1 MTTKDKIALI
11 NKAIDHLF
19 CLSSAGVLS
28 DDELLYLYNEFKH
41 LRQNLRELRREDEK
55 GFQGGLK
62 YGKQKDDE
70 D

>member
-11 NKAIDHLF
+11 NRAMDHLF

-28 DDELLYLYNEFKH
+28 DDELLYLYNEFHH
-41 LRQNLRELRREDEK
+41 LRQYLRELQREDEK
-55 GFQGGLK
+55 VFK
-62 YGKQKDDE
+62 E

>member
-19 CLSSAGVLS
+19 DLYLAGVLS
-28 DDELLYLYNEFKH
+28 DDGLMFLYHDFWH
-41 LRQNLRELRREDEK
+41 LRQYLTELQRKDEK
-55 GFQGGLK
+55 VFK
-62 YGKQKDDE
+62 E

>member
-1 MTTKDKIALI
+1 MNSKEKIALV

-28 DDELLYLYNEFKH
+28 DDELQYLYNEFHH
-41 LRQNLRELRREDEK
+41 LRQYLRELQKDEK
-55 GFQGGLK
+55 VFK
-62 YGKQKDDE
+62 E

>member
-28 DDELLYLYNEFKH
+28 DDELQYLYNEFH
-41 LRQNLRELRREDEK
+41 QLRQYLRELQREDVK
-55 GFQGGLK
+55 VFK
-62 YGKQKDDE
+62 E

>member
-11 NKAIDHLF
+11 NKAIDHLY

-28 DDELLYLYNEFKH
+28 DDELQYLYNEFRY
-41 LRQNLRELRREDEK
+41 LRQHLRELQREDEK
-55 GFQGGLK
+55 VFK
-62 YGKQKDDE
+62 E

>member
-28 DDELLYLYNEFKH
+28 DDELQYLYDEFRN
-41 LRQNLRELRREDEK
+41 LRQHLRELQREDAK
-55 GFQGGLK
+55 VFK
-62 YGKQKDDE
+62 E

>member
-1 MTTKDKIALI
+1 MTTKDKIELI

-28 DDELLYLYNEFKH
+28 DDELQYLYNEFRH
-41 LRQNLRELRREDEK
+41 LRQYLRELQGEDEK
-55 GFQGGLK
+55 VFK
-62 YGKQKDDE
+62 E

>member
-28 DDELLYLYNEFKH
+28 DDELQYLYNEFRH
-41 LRQNLRELRREDEK
+41 LRQYLRELQGEDEK
-55 GFQGGLK
+55 VFK
-62 YGKQKDDE
+62 E

>member
-19 CLSSAGVLS
+19 CLSGAGVLS
-28 DDELLYLYNEFKH
+28 DDELQYLYNEFH
-41 LRQNLRELRREDEK
+41 RLRQYLRELQREDVK
-55 GFQGGLK
+55 VFK
-62 YGKQKDDE
+62 E

>member
-1 MTTKDKIALI
+1 MTTKDKIAVI

-28 DDELLYLYNEFKH
+28 DDELQYLYNEFRH
-41 LRQNLRELRREDEK
+41 LRQYLRELQGEDEK
-55 GFQGGLK
+55 VFK
-62 YGKQKDDE
+62 E